1 MTTDRPSPAP
11 AQHRRSSTVTE
22 LRTPRTATRTGL
34 ALSEVVDSRAGLIR
48 ASGHLS
54 AQGADLLSGTADSLR
69 GTGHSRV
76 VLDLRDV
83 RTADLAALAILD
95 GLSASFTADG
105 ARLLIRNAPAV
116 ADSA

>member
-1 MTTDRPSPAP
+1 MTALPG
-11 AQHRRSSTVTE
+11 
-22 LRTPRTATRTGL
+22 PRTDPRTGL
-34 ALSEVVDSRAGLIR
+34 ALSEVVDASAGLIR

-83 RTADLAALAILD
+83 RTADLAALDILD
-95 GLSASFTADG
+95 GLSRSFTADG
-105 ARLLIRNAPAV
+105 DRLLIRNAPGAT
-116 ADSA
+116 AESA